1 MAFTV
6 LIVDDSPAMRSF
18 VKRVLEMSGFDM
30 GTCFEAG
37 NGREALDLIK
47 NEWVDVI
54 LTDINMPVMNGQE
67 FVQNLAAEDS
77 FRSIP
82 VLVVSTDRTD
92 DRVRQMIEL
101 GAKGYVKKPFQPEE
115 LREELERVLGVAYAI
130 N

>member
-30 GTCFEAG
+30 STCHEAG
-37 NGREALDLIK
+37 NGKEALELLA
-47 NEWVDVI
+47 NEWVDVV

-67 FVQNLAAEDS
+67 FVQNLAANEAL
-77 FRSIP
+77 RSIP
-82 VLVVSTDRTD
+82 VIVVSTDRTD
-92 DRVRQMIEL
+92 DRVREMIAL

-115 LREELERVLGVAYAI
+115 LREELEKVLEGAYAT